1 MFSVLILN
9 ILDIAFI
16 IAERRERKLLLII
29 KISLRRRKRDEKRER
44 FARELFSEE
53 TVFKKEVFLILE
65 SKIFLFVL
73 KRKFF
78 CK

>member
-53 TVFKKEVFLILE
+53 IVFFIIE

-78 CK
+78 SK